1 MSDWTSG
8 SFSTSQQRASGLL
21 GNVRSSGTST
31 PALDSGAT
39 YRAVR
44 HVASMA
50 EDAEEC
56 AEILAMLGL
65 AAGMGK
71 HEVEAA

>member
-1 MSDWTSG
+1 
-8 SFSTSQQRASGLL
+8 
-21 GNVRSSGTST
+21 
-31 PALDSGAT
+31 
-39 YRAVR
+39 
-44 HVASMA
+44 MA